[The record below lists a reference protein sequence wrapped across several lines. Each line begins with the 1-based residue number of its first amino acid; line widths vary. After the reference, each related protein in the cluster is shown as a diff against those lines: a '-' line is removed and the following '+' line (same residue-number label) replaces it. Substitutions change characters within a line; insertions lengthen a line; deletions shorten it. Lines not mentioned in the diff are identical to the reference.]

1 MSRVLKFTIW
11 HGLAASLALH
21 SALALPFVVHDLAEP
36 PDDSEVL
43 VVELQGM
50 VSDTQTEEKVAQQ
63 LPDQPQQQPQPPPP
77 PPQEAPPP
85 EQQEEDGTRPP
96 EPPPQV
102 SLPQQ
107 PVTPQ
112 ARQVQD
118 PDEQQKA
125 QVLKNERD
133 LEADRLRKYVKRLT
147 KKVQAHLVYPDGG
160 RKAGL
165 HGNAKVSFTL
175 APGGEIKPG
184 TLTIAESS
192 GQPKLDASALATVR
206 ASAPFEPPPS
216 EMNVAFVVGYGKK

>member
-1 MSRVLKFTIW
+1 MNRALKFTIW

-21 SALALPFVVHDLAEP
+21 SALALPFVVELSPP
-36 PDDSEVL
+36 PDDDMSML
-43 VVELQGM
+43 VIQLQGV
-50 VSDTQTEEKVAQQ
+50 VSDAQAEEKVAQ
-63 LPDQPQQQPQPPPP
+63 LPDQPQQQPQPTPP

-85 EQQEEDGTRPP
+85 EQQEEDGARPP
-96 EPPPQV
+96 EPQPQV
-102 SLPQQ
+102 SLPQR

-125 QVLKNERD
+125 KILKAERD
-133 LEADRLRKYVKRLT
+133 LEADRMREYVKRLT
-147 KKVQAHLVYPDGG
+147 KKVQSHLVYPDEG

-175 APGGEIKPG
+175 AADGQIKPG

-206 ASAPFEPPPS
+206 ASAPFERPPG
-216 EMNVAFVVGYGKK
+216 EMKFAFVVGYGKKK

>member
-11 HGLAASLALH
+11 HGLAVSLVLH

-96 EPPPQV
+96 EPQPQV

-107 PVTPQ
+107 PVTPR

-125 QVLKNERD
+125 QTLKVERD
-133 LEADRLRKYVKRLT
+133 LEADRLRQYVQRLT

-175 APGGEIKPG
+175 ASGGQIKPG